1 MSHHHTYTAT
11 DSDPALDAEPETHA
25 PPTGYFSG
33 GYSAVLADPEPL
45 QQAGSSSSSASAPPP
60 PASSANEKSATTGEK
75 GAMTDGVFSNLGVVA
90 ASFDGATSKSEPPMY
105 REVFTDS
112 VTIQENSDA
121 VQPPHYMDA
130 GVTVAGFMVED
141 GDVLVDG
148 MPVGDFFAFF
158 ANLFVSMSFDFIG
171 FMMTTMLATSH
182 AARCGARSGLG
193 ITFMRYGMIV
203 LDKDA
208 EAEDITARY
217 NPEDYDR
224 VEQIAKHNDMIAYI
238 MILFG
243 AFLMMRANADYVK
256 AVRVRNVM
264 LAAAESNA

>member
-11 DSDPALDAEPETHA
+11 DSDPALDTETDTHA
-25 PPTGYFSG
+25 PPAFFSG
-33 GYSAVLADPEPL
+33 GYSAVLTDPEP
-45 QQAGSSSSSASAPPP
+45 QQAGSSSSSAPT
-60 PASSANEKSATTGEK
+60 PASIVNEKTATAGEK

-90 ASFDGATSKSEPPMY
+90 ASFDEATSKTEPPMY
-105 REVFTDS
+105 REVFTDN
-112 VTIQENSDA
+112 VTIQDTGDA

-130 GVTVAGFMVED
+130 GVTVAGFVVED

-193 ITFMRYGMIV
+193 VTFMRYGMIV

-243 AFLMMRANADYVK
+243 AFLMVRANADYVK